1 MVLAMLLAATGQAY
15 GQNDGQWRFR
25 ELTSFKFNKYS
36 PQVQI
41 DRWGHRHVVWGSQN
55 PYRAG
60 LQLFYSND
68 ATGIFTSPLLATDIG
83 TVVDS
88 ANASFV
94 SHVFRVDARGQA
106 HIAFIANVTN
116 QLQLYY
122 TTNPVDEFTT
132 PIVVG
137 PRNAFDMA
145 VDSLGRAFIVWI
157 EENQGKPRL
166 RYWNSTTPV
175 SSALTIDLPV
185 VSGVRLGYPEIEIGS
200 RGARVAVR
208 CDSSVVFFVQQ
219 PDPAAPFS
227 QVQRLTLPP
236 YDSTLVRNGRADLR
250 IRMAMDNSG
259 SVHILAPHYDTSRQI
274 RHQLVY
280 LSNSTG
286 SFSWRYLTADTLD
299 SAALDF
305 DIASNDVDR
314 LSVTWTTDKYRQVI
328 VKRPSVSFLELAPD
342 SDKSWMTLRFQ
353 SNLNI
358 LFDKEFDYRKTGM
371 QLAARGD
378 RVAIAG
384 IRYVHSDSAEQQL
397 GLYERTSLEP
407 RIRYLH
413 PDAAG
418 PGMNVVVESYAHVR
432 DNGSFGPDG
441 LRPDSVGLEFVNP
454 GDAVRVIIGPTVI
467 SWDGRL
473 ASTMLF
479 VRSDAPAGPVPLRL
493 HVGSAVSNVDT
504 FFIQNPQRLGN
515 AGSLNGGGVLGAGG
529 IYGRR
534 SKRGVLVVDSL
545 VLGKGMYRIDTTDTD
560 PVTPGNQGFLPVT
573 ILSRGPVRI
582 DSGATLDVSGR
593 HDTQLFVYGTA
604 GPGGG
609 GGGSGGQVGGGSG
622 YAAGGGPGAYIGDQ
636 STMGASVGSGGLLN
650 GRWIGGAALSGISG
664 GATFPVAA
672 AGGGTGHP
680 FGASGS
686 FGKVSP
692 NTPLVTNG
700 GAYGAGSGGPKAS
713 ATDPTSYGGGGGAHQ
728 NLGGSGGTTGEGSNG
743 GLIVGNVQIVPL
755 AGGSGGGG
763 GGYSSS
769 GFANGGGGGGALS
782 ILGYK
787 DIVVRGTLLASGA
800 NGVNALEVTNASG
813 GGGGAGGGIILGA
826 KGNIS
831 VTGLGVVVA
840 SGGTGGTGKQGGRN
854 GGNGAPGR
862 IRIDGHASGSL
873 SQVVPFPR
881 YSGATTISSTLVS
894 AQPGAVLM
902 GYGMPGRTVRVFTR
916 AETGNWSYATPRDIL
931 VRVDSTWRLTLGPEA
946 AGGKLYIAVLQR
958 TDNPSDIEF
967 SSEPAWVMSA
977 AGSNV
982 LGRPS
987 VALSV
992 SDLSFPCIRFD
1003 SCVTLNLPINNPG
1016 QITDLMISNIRI
1028 VGADSAKFT
1037 SNVKQFSVAAGTTG
1051 MLSIT
1056 FCPRG
1061 TGSFSAT
1068 LLLPTNAVGSDSLK
1082 SVTITGCAITGHLT
1096 PQPATEL
1103 DLGDMCIGSC
1113 RDTSI
1118 LLRNDGEAP
1127 LVIQSVRSAAN
1138 NLSVQVLDPPVPFTI
1153 VPGDTVRLR
1162 IRLCVTRF
1170 DGADFR
1176 MVIRTTTIDS
1186 ITTLIIRARNIGP
1199 DPEVPA
1205 EIDFGEVTVDTGD
1218 SCMERRVT
1226 IRNRHASAPLRLRT
1240 IISTTTNFTVVDA
1253 PAADTLIAPGDSVSV
1268 LVRFCASD
1276 TGDAFGSLSM
1286 DMGEGDCALRST
1298 VRLTGRGVASGPHFV
1313 ILQPQ
1318 SHTIIFPSTLLG
1330 DISPYDTIVV
1340 RNIGG
1345 TKGILNLPIKVI
1357 YEGADAEIEVDF
1369 NGVSYPVEIAPKA
1382 EVLLLVR
1389 LKPVTKGNISGALI
1403 FDGEGWRDTVLLF
1416 GRGVKPGIQVNAP
1429 RLNFGN
1435 VRVGTESAEQEL
1447 LVYNLGN
1454 APVNFSAAE
1463 IPVGTEFA
1471 VTSTS
1476 PSLPR
1481 DIMPAVTD
1489 KDTVRLKV
1497 VFKPTVEGVAGDT
1510 LRVVNASTEQ
1520 PEVYLGGN
1528 GVLEHVAIDRSQ
1540 IDFDCIEG
1548 ESKDSVNAFTVRNTG
1563 TYPLVISEMPTFPL
1577 SSNFSVIGTV
1587 FPDTIKPGAS
1597 RSYTVR
1603 YTPGSKPVSARL
1615 NIVNSAP
1622 EAVSIDLLGD
1632 VCFEDGEARIS
1643 MTDTLKSVVGSS
1655 VVLPIMVDFT
1665 PLPEAPISYE
1675 LTFSYDWDLLA
1686 PVTQPGTTV
1695 GTPVTAGTISTTAT
1709 MAESTPGVLQVI
1721 GTIDPART
1729 GRLLIGIPMKVLLGH
1744 DYLSPLAISDV
1755 RFEPE
1760 MYRITVS
1767 GATFQA
1773 LDCDTN
1779 GGVIIGAGKY
1789 ALKQNVPNPA
1799 VNATVIH
1806 YEIGRHQR
1814 VRLNVYNS
1822 MGTFITAL
1830 VDEVQSAGVYDYQ
1843 LDTRSLGS
1851 GIYTY
1856 ELVAGP
1862 FRKTYRLVITE

>member
-1 MVLAMLLAATGQAY
+1 MLLAAAGQVYA
-15 GQNDGQWRFR
+15 QNDGQWRFR

-55 PYRAG
+55 PYKAG

-106 HIAFIANVTN
+106 HLAFIANVTN
-116 QLQLYY
+116 KLDLYY
-122 TTNPVDEFTT
+122 TTNPVDEFTA
-132 PIVVG
+132 PIRVG
-137 PRNAFDMA
+137 DRNAFDMA
-145 VDSLGRAFIVWI
+145 VDSLGRAYIVWI
-157 EENQGKPRL
+157 EETPGKPKL
-166 RYWNSTTPV
+166 RYWSSMTPT
-175 SSALTIDLPV
+175 APAQFIDLPV
-185 VSGVRLGYPEIEIGS
+185 APGAKLGYPEIEVGY

-208 CDSSVVFFVQQ
+208 CDSSVVFFTQQ
-219 PDPAAPFS
+219 TDPASPFGP
-227 QVQRLTLPP
+227 VQRLTLPP

-259 SVHILAPHYDTSRQI
+259 SVHILAPLYDTSRQI
-274 RHQLVY
+274 RHRLVY

-286 SFSWRYLTADTLD
+286 SFAPWRFLTADTLD

-305 DIASNDVDR
+305 DIAFNDADR
-314 LSVTWTTDKYRQVI
+314 LSVMWTTDKYRPILVN
-328 VKRPSVSFLELAPD
+328 RPKVSYLELVQGN
-342 SDKSWMTLRFQ
+342 DKTWDLLRYK
-353 SNLNI
+353 SNLNT
-358 LFDKEFDYRKTGM
+358 LFDKAFDYRKTGM

-384 IRYVHSDSAEQQL
+384 IRTVHSDSAEQQL

-432 DNGSFGPDG
+432 DNGSFGADG
-441 LRPDSVGLEFVNP
+441 LRPDSVGLEFVNA
-454 GDAVRVIIGPTVI
+454 GDAARVIIGPTVI

-479 VRSDAPAGPVPLRL
+479 VRSDAPPGPVPLRL
-493 HVGSAVSNVDT
+493 RVGTAVSNVDT

-515 AGSLNGGGVLGAGG
+515 TGSLNGGGVLGSGG

-545 VLGKGMYRIDTTDTD
+545 VLGKGTYRIDTTDTD
-560 PVTPGNQGFLPVT
+560 PGTPGNQGFLPVT

-582 DSGATLDVSGR
+582 DSGATLDGSGR
-593 HDTQLFVYGTA
+593 HDALLFVYGTA

-609 GGGSGGQVGGGSG
+609 GGGSGGQIGGGSG
-622 YAAGGGPGAYIGDQ
+622 YAAGGGPGEYAGDQ
-636 STMGASVGSGGLLN
+636 STMGTSVGSGGLIN
-650 GRWIGGAALSGISG
+650 GRWIGGAALSGVSG

-692 NTPLVTNG
+692 NTPLVTHG

-713 ATDPTSYGGGGGAHQ
+713 VADPTSYGGGGAGHQ
-728 NLGGSGGTTGEGSNG
+728 SLAGSGGTTGEGSNG
-743 GLIVGNVQIVPL
+743 GLITGNVQVVPL

-763 GGYSSS
+763 GGYTSS

-787 DIVVRGTLLASGA
+787 DIVVRGTLQVNGA

-831 VTGLGVVVA
+831 VTGPGVVVA
-840 SGGTGGTGKQGGRN
+840 AGGTGGTGKQGGRN

-862 IRIDGHASGSL
+862 IRIDGRASAGSL
-873 SQVVPFPR
+873 NQVSPAPR
-881 YSGATTISSTLVS
+881 YSGATTVSSALVS
-894 AQPGAVLM
+894 AQPGAVLT
-902 GYGMPGRTVRVFTR
+902 GYGLPGRTVRVYTR
-916 AETGNWSYATPRDIL
+916 SETGNWSYATPRDTV
-931 VRVDSTWRLTLGPEA
+931 VRVDSNWRLTLGPEA
-946 AGGKLYIAVLQR
+946 AGGKLYITVLQR
-958 TDNPSDIEF
+958 TDNPLDREF
-967 SSEPAWVMSA
+967 AFEPAWVMSA
-977 AGSNV
+977 AGGNV

-987 VALSV
+987 VSLSIN
-992 SDLSFPCIRFD
+992 DLPFPCIRFD
-1003 SCVTLNLPINNPG
+1003 SCVTLNLPINNPA

-1028 VGADSAKFT
+1028 VGKDAARFSSA
-1037 SNVKQFSVAAGTTG
+1037 VKQFSVAAGSTG
-1051 MLSIT
+1051 MLSVT
-1056 FCPRG
+1056 FCPRD
-1061 TGSFSAT
+1061 TGAFSAT

-1082 SVTITGCAITGHLT
+1082 SVTLTGCAITGHLT
-1096 PQPATEL
+1096 PQPATDL

-1127 LVIQSVRSAAN
+1127 LVIQSARSAAN
-1138 NLSVQVLDPPVPFTI
+1138 NLSVQILDPPAPFTI
-1153 VPGDTVRLR
+1153 LPGDSVRLR
-1162 IRLCVTRF
+1162 LHLCITRF
-1170 DGADFR
+1170 DAADFR
-1176 MVIRTTTIDS
+1176 VVLRSTTIDS
-1186 ITTLIIRARNIGP
+1186 LTTLIIRARNIGP
-1199 DPEVPA
+1199 DPELPA
-1205 EIDFGEVTVDTGD
+1205 EVDFGEVTVDTGD
-1218 SCMERRVT
+1218 SCVERRVT
-1226 IRNRHASAPLRLRT
+1226 IRNRHASAPLRLRSV
-1240 IISTTTNFTVVDA
+1240 ISTTTNFTVVGA
-1253 PAADTLIAPGDSVSV
+1253 PIADTLIPPGGEVTI

-1276 TGDAFGSLSM
+1276 TGDAFGSLSV
-1286 DMGEGDCALRST
+1286 DMGEGDCALLST
-1298 VRLTGRGVASGPHFV
+1298 VRLKGRGVASGPHFV
-1313 ILQPQ
+1313 IVKPE
-1318 SHTIIFPSTLLG
+1318 SHSIIFPSTLLG
-1330 DISPYDTIVV
+1330 DFSPYDTIVV

-1345 TKGILNLPIKVI
+1345 TKGILNLPVKEI
-1357 YEGADAEIEVDF
+1357 YEGDTAEIEVDF
-1369 NGVSYPVEIAPKA
+1369 NGIPYPVEVVPKG
-1382 EVLLLVR
+1382 EVRLLVR
-1389 LKPVTKGNISGALI
+1389 LKPVTKGDKSGAVL
-1403 FDGEGWRDTVLLF
+1403 FGDGGGWRDTVLLF
-1416 GRGVKPGIQVNAP
+1416 GRGVQPGIQVNAP
-1429 RLNFGN
+1429 RLDFGN
-1435 VRVGTESAEQEL
+1435 VRVGTQSAEQEL
-1447 LVYNLGN
+1447 LVYNLGT
-1454 APVNFSAAE
+1454 AAVWFDSVD
-1463 IPVGTEFA
+1463 IVDSTQFA
-1471 VTSTS
+1471 VISTS
-1476 PSLPR
+1476 QPLPYE
-1481 DIMPAVTD
+1481 IKPAVSD
-1489 KDTVRLKV
+1489 NDTVRLKV
-1497 VFKPTVEGVAGDT
+1497 VFKPTVEGGAGDT
-1510 LRVVNASTEQ
+1510 LLVQNQS
-1520 PEVYLGGN
+1520 PEKPLVRLVGN
-1528 GVLEHVAIDRSQ
+1528 GVLEHAAIDRSQ
-1540 IDFDCIEG
+1540 IDFDCIKG
-1548 ESKDSVNAFTVRNTG
+1548 ESKDSINAFTVRNTG
-1563 TYPLVISEMPTFPL
+1563 SYPLVISGMPTFPL
-1577 SSNFSVIGTV
+1577 SSNFAVIGTV

-1603 YTPGSKPVSARL
+1603 YTPGKKPASARL

-1622 EAVSIDLLGD
+1622 EEVSIDLLGD
-1632 VCFEDGEARIS
+1632 VCFDEGEARIS
-1643 MTDTLKSVVGSS
+1643 MTDTLRSTVGSS
-1655 VVLPIMVDFT
+1655 VVLPIMIDFT
-1665 PLPEAPISYE
+1665 PLPDVPISYE

-1686 PVTQPGTTV
+1686 PVTVSGTNV
-1695 GTPVTAGTISTTAT
+1695 GTPVTAGTISDTAT
-1709 MAESTPGVLQVI
+1709 MAESAPGVLHVI
-1721 GTIDPART
+1721 GKIDPART
-1729 GRLLIGIPMKVLLGH
+1729 GRILIGIPMKVLLGH
-1744 DYLSPLAISDV
+1744 DYMSPLAISVV
-1755 RFEPE
+1755 RFEPA

-1779 GGVIIGAGKY
+1779 GAIIIGAGKY
-1789 ALKQNVPNPA
+1789 ALKQNAPNPA
-1799 VNATVIH
+1799 TSATIIH
-1806 YEIGRHQR
+1806 YEIARHQH
-1814 VRLNVYNS
+1814 VRLNIYNS

-1830 VDEVQSAGVYDYQ
+1830 VDEVQPAGLYDYQ

-1851 GIYTY
+1851 GVYTY